1 LGPAGSLAKL
11 TELVRL
17 ILLLLAVMQTVPAAL
32 RVLPPEFNAD
42 KEQQMHTMH
51 HKSRD

>member
-1 LGPAGSLAKL
+1 M
-11 TELVRL
+11 VRL
-17 ILLLLAVMQTVPAAL
+17 ILILLAVMHTVPAAL

-42 KEQQMHTMH
+42 KEQQMHVMH

>member
-1 LGPAGSLAKL
+1 M
-11 TELVRL
+11 VRL
-17 ILLLLAVMQTVPAAL
+17 ILILLAVMHTVPAAL

-51 HKSRD
+51 HSRVIEFSIAP

>member
-1 LGPAGSLAKL
+1 LGPTGRLAKL

-17 ILLLLAVMQTVPAAL
+17 ILLLLAVMHTLPAAL

-42 KEQQMHTMH
+42 KEQQMHVMH

>member
-1 LGPAGSLAKL
+1 MRPTGKLAKL
-11 TELVRL
+11 TDMVRL
-17 ILLLLAVMQTVPAAL
+17 IIILLAVVQTVPAAL

-42 KEQQMHTMH
+42 KEQQVHAMH